1 MRHRHLSNS
10 FTRFGGDQQDNNHT
24 HTPVE
29 HSYFPTGRSEN
40 GPFVGQNLMN
50 HMSRG
55 HRNLEGGSSRANEY
69 PPPPPPSSN
78 ISMEVQPPFVP
89 PFPHPSIT
97 GGHPAHY
104 TNYNHLPNA
113 HDMESGL
120 LNHHHHHPTPNG
132 VGGGPL
138 KRKRSGSL
146 NSLYTVGSSSSSS
159 ASQMPLEKPTLDP
172 YRGNLTIDGQDSS
185 RNVRRRYRHDD
196 MESESSR
203 SHVPNHFYQSAPVPH
218 PPPPPPPP
226 NYSSAAPHVPHY
238 PAPSHIRDMRHEMNQ
253 FHVGGSSGD
262 PAFSSSS
269 RQNLHVHANNHS
281 RRIHSSYGSASRY
294 SHYGHGG
301 TSSSTSGNGLR
312 TPPDNFSPRNS
323 RHWSPNGW
331 RGNYSHRSGR
341 PRIAVERF
349 HSVVDVTESH
359 DRIGHETLMMV
370 DRGGSLYGN
379 SRNFSDQYRDL
390 RLDIDNMSYEELL
403 NLEERIGSVNT
414 GLSEDSMSKCLR
426 EKVYYSSSDQNQ
438 NQNQNHE
445 EVSCPICLE
454 EYKNGDAIGMME
466 RCGHGYHVDC
476 IKKWLLMKKLCPI
489 CKTECSN
496 Q

>member
-1 MRHRHLSNS
+1 
-10 FTRFGGDQQDNNHT
+10 
-24 HTPVE
+24 
-29 HSYFPTGRSEN
+29 
-40 GPFVGQNLMN
+40 
-50 HMSRG
+50 MSRG

-238 PAPSHIRDMRHEMNQ
+238 PAPSHIR
-253 FHVGGSSGD
+253 GK
-262 PAFSSSS
+262 
-269 RQNLHVHANNHS
+269 
-281 RRIHSSYGSASRY
+281 I
-294 SHYGHGG
+294 
-301 TSSSTSGNGLR
+301 
-312 TPPDNFSPRNS
+312 
-323 RHWSPNGW
+323 
-331 RGNYSHRSGR
+331 
-341 PRIAVERF
+341 
-349 HSVVDVTESH
+349 
-359 DRIGHETLMMV
+359 
-370 DRGGSLYGN
+370 
-379 SRNFSDQYRDL
+379 
-390 RLDIDNMSYEELL
+390 
-403 NLEERIGSVNT
+403 
-414 GLSEDSMSKCLR
+414 
-426 EKVYYSSSDQNQ
+426 
-438 NQNQNHE
+438 
-445 EVSCPICLE
+445 
-454 EYKNGDAIGMME
+454 
-466 RCGHGYHVDC
+466 
-476 IKKWLLMKKLCPI
+476 
-489 CKTECSN
+489 
-496 Q
+496 